1 MIERIITPENMG
13 ELVYRAEKAGIN
25 LPRSADERAERLH
38 DLLAEG
44 VLNLY
49 EE

>member
-1 MIERIITPENMG
+1 MIERIITPEDMG
-13 ELVYRAEKAGIN
+13 ELVYQAEKNGVS
-25 LPRSADERAERLH
+25 LPSGTDERADCLY

-44 VLNLY
+44 ILNLY